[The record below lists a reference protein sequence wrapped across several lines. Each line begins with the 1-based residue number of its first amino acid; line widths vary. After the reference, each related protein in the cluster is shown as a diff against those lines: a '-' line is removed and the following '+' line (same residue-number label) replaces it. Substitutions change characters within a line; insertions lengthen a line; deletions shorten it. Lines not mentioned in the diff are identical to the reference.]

1 MAIDPLWIGVDFDLG
16 FTGATAALTGA
27 PLNSG
32 TCTYVLKDSDGAT
45 IGSGVLTYVA
55 ASAGDYYGTIESTV
69 TTTLEDGAEYVLT
82 ISFVQGGY
90 NDRRVLN
97 LFAAYR
103 RQ

>member
-16 FTGATAALTGA
+16 YTAATAALTGE

-32 TCTYVLKDSDGAT
+32 TCTYVLKDSAGET
-45 IGSGVLTYVA
+45 VGSGALAYVA
-55 ASAGDYYGTIESTV
+55 ASDGDYYGTIESAV

-82 ISFVQGGY
+82 INFVQGGY